1 MKITASKK
9 DEILQRKAKYEADR
23 AAYDERQQGYAQAY
37 RQAENEVLNPIREYL
52 ERKLSRFDAL
62 QFDITAR
69 RGWNMHNHEGA
80 DVYIRC
86 NEHNKFDDDSA
97 LSWSY
102 EVKLDSDGNVV
113 RESSSW
119 SGLKAT
125 TEEQMRSLR
134 QTVSA
139 LDFLNDVDWDE
150 LIKVNMPDYSDYY
163 NPEDKAPEREDFES
177 QLKQAELEE
186 IVGQDAYVKVKNWG
200 ESCPYRGDVYL
211 KILKETPSMYQA
223 VVIPA
228 YLIDDYDRNP
238 ESYLESVRQYSNYTP
253 YRVRKSSIRLTNPIK
268 VARIEGDEL
277 IVE

>member
-1 MKITASKK
+1 MFQYQS
-9 DEILQRKAKYEADR
+9 
-23 AAYDERQQGYAQAY
+23 
-37 RQAENEVLNPIREYL
+37 
-52 ERKLSRFDAL
+52 
-62 QFDITAR
+62 
-69 RGWNMHNHEGA
+69 
-80 DVYIRC
+80 